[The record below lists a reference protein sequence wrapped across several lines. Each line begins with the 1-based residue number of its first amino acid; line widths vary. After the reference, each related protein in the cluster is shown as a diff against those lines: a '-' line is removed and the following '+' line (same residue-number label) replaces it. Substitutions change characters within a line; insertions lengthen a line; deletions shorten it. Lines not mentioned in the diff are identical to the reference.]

1 MEKGIVIEY
10 DFAAIDG
17 AQLLF
22 DTAKAFFAKLD
33 NLQFD
38 SGLEA
43 RFLAGQNYLLGLTQY
58 FQSLKTKKTAQ
69 KAAKELPLAFQKAL
83 TQKIKDEGLDDKFVK
98 FVKAMA
104 EKGVKVC
111 ISTRANVEQVEP
123 VFKDLLSDDVKLH
136 FENSVTY
143 GNVKWDAWVRAA
155 QTIGTQPGATL
166 VVAGSGF
173 GVRSA
178 LIARFFAIGVQTP
191 HTEWQD
197 YSGANLVTESLDANV
212 AKFCQ
217 KLMRIEG

>member
-22 DTAKAFFAKLD
+22 DTAKAFFTKLD

-58 FQSLKTKKTAQ
+58 FQFLKTKKTPQ

-83 TQKIKDEGLDDKFVK
+83 TQKIKDEGVAPKFAKFVK
-98 FVKAMA
+98 TMA
-104 EKGVKVC
+104 DKGVKVC
-111 ISTRANVEQVEP
+111 ITTRANVEQVEP
-123 VFKDLLSDDVKLH
+123 VFRELLSDTVKLH

-155 QTIGTQPGATL
+155 KTIDTQPGATL
-166 VVAGSGF
+166 VATGSGF

-178 LIARFFAIGVQTP
+178 LTARFFAIGVQTP

-197 YSGANLVTESLDANV
+197 YSGANLVTEALDANA
-212 AKFCQ
+212 AKFCL